1 MTVGHYFVIM
11 LYPYHNKK
19 RSLFMDGLAFLQ
31 LANEVLGEVGAELR
45 ECAARLDRESCVGG
59 ADWWQRQEQLE
70 REQQEQALALQHDRR
85 A

>member
-1 MTVGHYFVIM
+1 MTEGHYFVGM
-11 LYPYHNKK
+11 PNPYHNRK

-45 ECAARLDRESCVGG
+45 ECTARLDRESCAGG

-70 REQQEQALALQHDRR
+70 REQQEAALVLQHDRR

>member
-1 MTVGHYFVIM
+1 MTVGHYFVM
-11 LYPYHNKK
+11 MYNLYHNKK

-45 ECAARLDRESCVGG
+45 DCTARLDRGEG

-70 REQQEQALALQHDRR
+70 REQQEQAFALQYDRR

>member
-1 MTVGHYFVIM
+1 
-11 LYPYHNKK
+11 
-19 RSLFMDGLAFLQ
+19 MDGLAFLQ

-45 ECAARLDRESCVGG
+45 DCTARLDRESRDGG

-70 REQQEQALALQHDRR
+70 REQQEHALACGNDRR

>member
-1 MTVGHYFVIM
+1 MTVGHYIVIM
-11 LYPYHNKK
+11 CNLYHNKK

-45 ECAARLDRESCVGG
+45 ECTARLDRGEE
-59 ADWWQRQEQLE
+59 ADWWQQQEQLE

>member
-11 LYPYHNKK
+11 LNPYHNKK

-45 ECAARLDRESCVGG
+45 ECAARLDRGGG

-70 REQQEQALALQHDRR
+70 REQQEDALALQHDRR

>member
-45 ECAARLDRESCVGG
+45 ECAARLDRGGG
-59 ADWWQRQEQLE
+59 ADWWQQQEQLE
-70 REQQEQALALQHDRR
+70 REQQEDALALQHDRR

>member
-1 MTVGHYFVIM
+1 MTVGHYIVIM
-11 LYPYHNKK
+11 LNPYHNKK

-45 ECAARLDRESCVGG
+45 ECTTRLDRGEG

-70 REQQEQALALQHDRR
+70 REQQEHALALHHDRR

>member
-1 MTVGHYFVIM
+1 M

-45 ECAARLDRESCVGG
+45 ECAARLDRGGG

-70 REQQEQALALQHDRR
+70 REQQEDALALQHDRR

>member
-1 MTVGHYFVIM
+1 MTVGHCSAVV
-11 LYPYHNKK
+11 LNPYHNKK

-45 ECAARLDRESCVGG
+45 DCTARLDRGGG

>member
-45 ECAARLDRESCVGG
+45 ECAARLDRGGG

-70 REQQEQALALQHDRR
+70 REQQEQTLALQHDRR

>member
-45 ECAARLDRESCVGG
+45 DCTARLDRGGG
-59 ADWWQRQEQLE
+59 ADWWQHQEQLE

>member
-11 LYPYHNKK
+11 PYPYHNKK

-45 ECAARLDRESCVGG
+45 ECAARLNRGGG
-59 ADWWQRQEQLE
+59 ADWWQQQEQLE
-70 REQQEQALALQHDRR
+70 REQQEDALALQHDRR

>member
-45 ECAARLDRESCVGG
+45 ECTARLDRGEGP
-59 ADWWQRQEQLE
+59 DWWQRQEQLE
-70 REQQEQALALQHDRR
+70 REQQEQTFALQHDRR

>member
-1 MTVGHYFVIM
+1 
-11 LYPYHNKK
+11 
-19 RSLFMDGLAFLQ
+19 MDGLAFLQ

-45 ECAARLDRESCVGG
+45 ECAARLDRGGG

-70 REQQEQALALQHDRR
+70 REQQEDALALQHDRR

>member
-45 ECAARLDRESCVGG
+45 ECTARLDRGEG

-70 REQQEQALALQHDRR
+70 REQQEDALALQYDRR

>member
-45 ECAARLDRESCVGG
+45 ECAARLDRGEG
-59 ADWWQRQEQLE
+59 ADWWQRQQQLE
-70 REQQEQALALQHDRR
+70 REQQEQTLALQHDRR

>member
-1 MTVGHYFVIM
+1 MTVGHYIVIM
-11 LYPYHNKK
+11 CNLYHNKK

-45 ECAARLDRESCVGG
+45 ECTTRLDRGEG
-59 ADWWQRQEQLE
+59 ADWWQRQQQLE

>member
-11 LYPYHNKK
+11 LNPYHNKK

-45 ECAARLDRESCVGG
+45 ECTARLDRGEG

-70 REQQEQALALQHDRR
+70 REQQEQALACSNDRR

>member
-45 ECAARLDRESCVGG
+45 ECTARLDPGGG

-70 REQQEQALALQHDRR
+70 REQQEQALALQYDRR

>member
-1 MTVGHYFVIM
+1 
-11 LYPYHNKK
+11 
-19 RSLFMDGLAFLQ
+19 MDGLAFLQ

-45 ECAARLDRESCVGG
+45 ECTTRLDRGEG
-59 ADWWQRQEQLE
+59 ADWWQRQQQLE

>member
-11 LYPYHNKK
+11 CNLYHYKK

-45 ECAARLDRESCVGG
+45 ECTARLDHVEG

>member
-45 ECAARLDRESCVGG
+45 ECTARLDHGGG
-59 ADWWQRQEQLE
+59 ADWWQQQEQLE
-70 REQQEQALALQHDRR
+70 REQQEDALALQYDRR

>member
-11 LYPYHNKK
+11 LNPYHNKK

-45 ECAARLDRESCVGG
+45 ECTARLDRGEGP
-59 ADWWQRQEQLE
+59 DWWQRQEQLE
-70 REQQEQALALQHDRR
+70 REQQEQALALQYDRR

>member
-1 MTVGHYFVIM
+1 MTVGHYIVIM
-11 LYPYHNKK
+11 CNLYHNKK

-45 ECAARLDRESCVGG
+45 GCTARLDRSEG

-70 REQQEQALALQHDRR
+70 REQQEQAFALQHDRR

>member
-11 LYPYHNKK
+11 LNPYHNKK

-45 ECAARLDRESCVGG
+45 ECAARLDRGGG

-70 REQQEQALALQHDRR
+70 REQQEQSLALQHDRR

>member
-45 ECAARLDRESCVGG
+45 ECAARLDRGGG

-70 REQQEQALALQHDRR
+70 REQQEDALALQHDRR

>member
-11 LYPYHNKK
+11 LNPYHNKK

-45 ECAARLDRESCVGG
+45 ECTARLDRGEG
-59 ADWWQRQEQLE
+59 ADWWQQQEQME